1 MTWFTDGDKTADIT
15 LIGSHD
21 VEFQDDFYDVGSLA
35 GWITYHIMGSALA
48 CYCVESVDHLMDCAR
63 DMIAGVGDFDT
74 PQPDVTLTV
83 VWTGEGE
90 DYAAMLDYIKAHRE
104 AIKSSA
110 EAGHPCLDKGLFSTA
125 CDEYK
130 MMSKDAEGF
139 NYYLGLPVSGTVG
152 LGVKLKSEVA
162 VVYAVTPDGRH
173 KLGWKAY
180 EDFRDAIDVDDWFD
194 GLQEEAYDKY
204 VPEEEKEFIE
214 S

>member
-48 CYCVESVDHLMDCAR
+48 CYCVESVDRLIDQAQ
-63 DMIAGVGDFDT
+63 DMIAGKGDFGQ

-83 VWTGEGE
+83 VWTGEDE
-90 DYAAMLDYIKAHRE
+90 DCAAMLDYIKAHGE
-104 AIKSSA
+104 AVKSSA
-110 EAGHPCLDKGLFSTA
+110 EAGRPCMDRGLFAAA
-125 CDEYK
+125 CDEYE
-130 MMSKDAEGF
+130 MVEYEAEGCD
-139 NYYLGLPVSGTVG
+139 YYLQLPVSGTVG
-152 LGVKLKSEVA
+152 LGVELKSEVA
-162 VVYAVTPDGRH
+162 VVYAVAPDGRH
-173 KLGWKAY
+173 ELCWKAY
-180 EDFRDAIDVDDWFD
+180 EDFRDSVDVADWFD

>member
-15 LIGSHD
+15 LIGIND
-21 VEFQDDFYDVGSLA
+21 MEFQDDFYDVGELADLADFPCYGSSL
-35 GWITYHIMGSALA
+35 S
-48 CYCVESVDHLMDCAR
+48 CYCVESVDHLIDCAR

-90 DYAAMLDYIKAHRE
+90 DYAAMLDYIKAHGE
-104 AIKSSA
+104 AVKSSA
-110 EAGHPCLDKGLFSTA
+110 EAGRPCMDRGLFAAA
-125 CDEYK
+125 CDEYE
-130 MMSKDAEGF
+130 MVEYEAEGCD
-139 NYYLGLPVSGTVG
+139 YYLQLPVSGTVG
-152 LGVKLKSEVA
+152 LGVKLKSGVA

-173 KLGWKAY
+173 ELCWKAY
-180 EDFRDAIDVDDWFD
+180 EDFRDSVDVADWFD